1 MVQRQTR
8 EATTQLEVVEKVTR
22 DAPSTNVFSDM
33 ICLILYYTV
42 IVFKLVEDDS
52 EERRKS
58 SGGELFRNNELSG
71 GVFLSD

>member
-1 MVQRQTR
+1 MAKHQTK
-8 EATTQLEVVEKVTR
+8 EATVQVEVVERVKR
-22 DAPSTNVFSDM
+22 DAPGLNQ
-33 ICLILYYTV
+33 TV
-42 IVFKLVEDDS
+42 SMVLKLMEDDS